1 MTQQNLTPE
10 QKLDAIYDILKK
22 QESRQKRTT
31 IFRTLKWL
39 FLLGI
44 VYFLT
49 ANPAVLQGVFTAFV
63 GSTMDAVKPMILE
76 QAQTILQNQ
85 TESYSSGTLEKMQ
98 ELLLQK

>member
-1 MTQQNLTPE
+1 MTEKNLTPE
-10 QKLDAIYDILKK
+10 QKLDAIYDMLQK

-49 ANPAVLQGVFTAFV
+49 ANPAFLQGVFTSFV
-63 GSTMDAVKPMILE
+63 GTTMDTIQPMMMEQIQSTLSGQTSSIQNNTMQKLQEILK
-76 QAQTILQNQ
+76 Q
-85 TESYSSGTLEKMQ
+85 
-98 ELLLQK
+98 